1 MEDLGVPPNA
11 EIKANHL
18 SDIFLFKKNPK
29 SELGPFTQ
37 EIYQFVSEC
46 RKEAHDKA
54 SNIQQNIIKKKK
66 GIS

>member
-1 MEDLGVPPNA
+1 VEDLRLPPNA

-18 SDIFLFKKNPK
+18 SDIFLWKKNQK
-29 SELGPFTQ
+29 SELGPFTP

-46 RKEAHDKA
+46 RKESYDKA